1 MRRTMLKSKIHKAM
15 VTDANVDYDGSM
27 TIAEDIMKAADIIEH
42 EKIQIVNVTNGSRL
56 ETYAIKG
63 RSGSAEMIINGAAA
77 KVMHK
82 GDKVIVLTY
91 TSLPDEQAREHI
103 PKIVL
108 LDDENNIVSP
118 VKTDLN

>member
-108 LDDENNIVSP
+108 LDDENNIVTP

>member
-27 TIAEDIMKAADIIEH
+27 TIAEDIMKAADIIEN
-42 EKIQIVNVTNGSRL
+42 EKIQVVNVTNGSRL

>member
-27 TIAEDIMKAADIIEH
+27 TIAEDIMKAADIIEN
-42 EKIQIVNVTNGSRL
+42 EKIQVVNVTNGSRL

-91 TSLPDEQAREHI
+91 TSLLDEQAREHI

-108 LDDENNIVSP
+108 LDEENNIVP
-118 VKTDLN
+118 LVKADLN

>member
-27 TIAEDIMKAADIIEH
+27 TIAEDIMKAADIIEN
-42 EKIQIVNVTNGSRL
+42 EKIQVVNVTNGSRL

-108 LDDENNIVSP
+108 LDDENNIVPP